1 MAHPVCAIFYFWKRN
16 RMSIQNLR
24 DKSDGVI
31 AKVIVGLIIVVFALF
46 GMGSITT
53 FLTPVAKV
61 ATVDGIDITQQE
73 MEIAVERGRRMMLAR
88 NVAPGDID
96 EDALRQEVLQ
106 NLINRALLGLAS
118 EDMGL
123 EFSDALLD
131 EEIIN
136 TPAFQVDGVFNP
148 GQFQLVL
155 GGAGYSAMTYREEMR
170 RDKTFQQ
177 LSSGIRATAF
187 LTEPQV
193 QRTSSLAQQTRDV
206 AFLRVDIDG
215 MLHEQT
221 VTEDEINDYYV
232 SHTDDFMT
240 DETVDV
246 SYVELKREELMAAIE
261 VTEEGLLQFFEET
274 KDLYAEDESRRIAHI
289 LVEVNDEVSEEQAS
303 VTIDEAYQKV
313 IAGGDFAE
321 LAREYSTDPGSAENG
336 GDLGFNDP
344 GTFVEAFEE
353 VAYGLALNEMSP
365 PVQTEFG
372 FHLIKVIDIEAA
384 KPPVFV
390 DVREQVVLAFRE
402 NSAEDIFVQQSARM
416 SELSFE
422 TLDLVEISEELGL
435 TIESTGPVGRD
446 VADGIMTSPQVA
458 SAAFSSSVLLDGNNS
473 DLLEL
478 DPNHHLV
485 LHLNTYQPQEIKPLE
500 TVSVAIENI
509 LARQKAVVLAEA
521 QGKDI
526 VKMLEAGSG
535 ARFVAD
541 QFGLKWT
548 VVGAARRSQTEL
560 DQQINE
566 EAFSLP
572 RPAEG
577 NKAVGYA
584 TLDDGDV
591 AVISVTNVQNKKLND
606 DLQDLNRLGRI
617 LASQQGTGE
626 FLAWREGLEERAT
639 VSRNN

>member
-1 MAHPVCAIFYFWKRN
+1 
-16 RMSIQNLR
+16 MSIQNLR

-61 ATVDGIDITQQE
+61 ATVDGEDITQQE

-88 NVAPGDID
+88 DIAPGDID
-96 EDALRQEVLQ
+96 EDKLRQDVLQ
-106 NLINRALLGLAS
+106 NLINRKLLGLAS

-131 EEIIN
+131 EEIVN
-136 TPAFQVDGVFNP
+136 TPAFQVDGVFDP

-155 GGAGYSAMTYREEMR
+155 GGAGYSAMTYRDEMR

-177 LSSGIRATAF
+177 LSNGIRATAF
-187 LTEPQV
+187 LTQPQV

-206 AFLRVDIDG
+206 AFLRVDIDE
-215 MLHEQT
+215 MLADQ
-221 VTEDEINDYYV
+221 VISEDEISTYYA
-232 SHTDDFMT
+232 SHTDEFMT
-240 DETVDV
+240 EETVDV
-246 SYVELKREELMAAIE
+246 SYVELKREDLMAA
-261 VTEEGLLQFFEET
+261 VDVVEEDLLQFFEDT
-274 KDLYAEDESRRIAHI
+274 QGVYAEEERRRIAHI
-289 LVEVNDEVSEEQAS
+289 LVEVNDEVTEADAS
-303 VTIDEAYQKV
+303 ATIDEVYEKV

-321 LAREYSTDPGSAENG
+321 LAKEYSSDPGSAEIG
-336 GDLGFNDP
+336 GDLGFNAP
-344 GTFVEAFEE
+344 GTFVEAFEA
-353 VAYGLALNEMSP
+353 VAYNLALNEMST

-372 FHLIKVIDIEAA
+372 FHLIKV
-384 KPPVFV
+384 V
-390 DVREQVVLAFRE
+390 DVEDAKTPEFAEVRDRVILAYRE
-402 NSAEDIFVQQSARM
+402 NKAEDVFVQQSARM

-422 TLDLVEISEELGL
+422 TLDLIEISEELGL
-435 TIESTGPVGRD
+435 TIESTGPVGRE
-446 VADGIMTSPQVA
+446 VTEGILASPQVA
-458 SAAFSSSVLLDGNNS
+458 AAAFSSSVLLDGNNS

-485 LHLNTYQPQEIKPLE
+485 LHLRAYQPQEIKPLDL
-500 TVSVAIENI
+500 VSVAIKDI
-509 LARQKAVVLAEA
+509 LARQKAVVLAET

-526 VKMLEAGSG
+526 VKMLEDGSG
-535 ARFVAD
+535 ARYVAD
-541 QFGLKWT
+541 QFGLKWA
-548 VVGAARRSQTEL
+548 VVGEARRTQTDL
-560 DQQINE
+560 DPQINE
-566 EAFSLP
+566 QAFGLP

-577 NKAVGYA
+577 NKSVGYA
-584 TLDDGDV
+584 TLVDGDV

-626 FLAWREGLEERAT
+626 FLTWREGLEQRAT
-639 VSRNN
+639 VTRNN